1 MQEDTSNKNSAVKS
15 LKALHKHQHL
25 HQRFNN
31 HPKFRETARRILQ
44 RIEAGEPALTSTLI
58 LCEVAWVLEAIGKQ
72 SEIKPTLEKI
82 LSYPTLKTISF
93 NKEDLLAGANNA
105 LTYQIDFN
113 DGVNIAIIEREGIY
127 EVYSNDKR
135 HLGKIDHIK
144 LIFE

>member
-1 MQEDTSNKNSAVKS
+1 M
-15 LKALHKHQHL
+15 
-25 HQRFNN
+25 
-31 HPKFRETARRILQ
+31 
-44 RIEAGEPALTSTLI
+44 
-58 LCEVAWVLEAIGKQ
+58 GKQ

-82 LSYPTLKTISF
+82 LSYPTLKIISF

-113 DGVNIAIIEREGIY
+113 DGANIAIMEREGIY

-144 LIFE
+144 LIFK

>member
-1 MQEDTSNKNSAVKS
+1 MQEDISNKNSVMRS
-15 LKALHKHQHL
+15 PKALHRHQHL
-25 HQRFNN
+25 HLCFNSS
-31 HPKFRETARRILQ
+31 PKFGETARRILQ

-113 DGVNIAIIEREGIY
+113 DGVNIAIMEREGIY

>member
-1 MQEDTSNKNSAVKS
+1 VKS

-25 HQRFNN
+25 HLRFNN

-58 LCEVAWVLEAIGKQ
+58 LCEVAWVLEAMGKQ

-113 DGVNIAIIEREGIY
+113 DGVNIAIMEREGIY